1 MRKMKMLELGIV
13 LAIAGIASASAEVSA
28 VRVGRTPTLSQLP
41 IYVLEGEKLV
51 EKHAR
56 AAGLG
61 EVSVKYVDVVGGAVL
76 TDMLLSSNLE
86 FATGGVPPFLI
97 LWARAL
103 GTPSEVKA
111 IAAVGGTPSTLYTRN
126 PKVQGIKDLT
136 SDDKIAV
143 AGVKSSQVAILL
155 QMAAAEAFGEKSW
168 DKLDPLT
175 VTTRDADAVG
185 ILKSGKGELTSHF
198 TYDPYRAAY
207 QGDAKVRPILQSRDV
222 LGGVGTVALTYT
234 TTRFHD
240 ANPKMVAAYF
250 AALAEADDIIKRD
263 PARAARIFKAASKSS
278 QSDAEM
284 EALIRQPDSQYSV
297 TPVSIGKFATFMA
310 RIGTIKQAPA
320 TWRDLFFPEAK
331 DLAGS

>member
-1 MRKMKMLELGIV
+1 
-13 LAIAGIASASAEVSA
+13 
-28 VRVGRTPTLSQLP
+28 
-41 IYVLEGEKLV
+41 
-51 EKHAR
+51 
-56 AAGLG
+56 
-61 EVSVKYVDVVGGAVL
+61 
-76 TDMLLSSNLE
+76 
-86 FATGGVPPFLI
+86 
-97 LWARAL
+97 
-103 GTPSEVKA
+103 
-111 IAAVGGTPSTLYTRN
+111 
-126 PKVQGIKDLT
+126 
-136 SDDKIAV
+136 
-143 AGVKSSQVAILL
+143 
-155 QMAAAEAFGEKSW
+155 MAAAEAFGEQSW
-168 DKLDPLT
+168 DKREPLT
-175 VTTRDADAVG
+175 VTTRDAAAVG
-185 ILKSGKGELTSHF
+185 ILKSGTGEVTSHF

-310 RIGTIKQAPA
+310 RNGTIKQAPA